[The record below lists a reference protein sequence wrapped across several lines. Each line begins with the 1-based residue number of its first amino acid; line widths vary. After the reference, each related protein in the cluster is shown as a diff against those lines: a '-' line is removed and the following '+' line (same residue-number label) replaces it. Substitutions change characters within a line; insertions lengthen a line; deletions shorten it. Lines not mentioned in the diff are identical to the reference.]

1 MKHMIFA
8 LLLATFQSAWGHQ
21 DEPLQ
26 YRISLQ
32 FIEMPHTTLT
42 EILATQEKN
51 GQRLHDK
58 TMALSKSGQAKILET
73 CLVVCR
79 SGQRACTES
88 VREEIFPTEYE
99 PPELPLYRP
108 LTQEEKAALPP
119 KPLRH
124 PSLRG
129 ATAFEARHTGITL
142 EVEATTSSD
151 GMVDLRLAPELV
163 TPLRIENWMK
173 HVDAWGDASVLMPTY
188 EVLRLLSS
196 IHIKPGQFEIVG
208 LLTPKMRDQGP
219 VITRKIIV
227 FARVDFL
234 TNP

>member
-8 LLLATFQSAWGHQ
+8 LLMATFQSAWGHQ

-42 EILATQEKN
+42 EILASQEKN

-79 SGQRACTES
+79 SGAKTVTES

-99 PPELPLYRP
+99 PPELPTYRP
-108 LTQEEKAALPP
+108 LTREERATLPP

-129 ATAFEARHTGITL
+129 ATAFEPRNTGISL
-142 EVEATTSSD
+142 EVEASTTSG
-151 GMVDLRLAPELV
+151 GMVELRLAPEWV
-163 TPLRIENWMK
+163 TPLRMENWMK
-173 HVDAWGDASVLMPTY
+173 HVDQWGEASVLMPIY
-188 EVLRLLSS
+188 EALRFSTS
-196 IHIKPGQFEIVG
+196 INIKPGQFEMVG

-219 VITRKIIV
+219 VVMRKIIV
-227 FARVDFL
+227 FVRADIL